1 LHDQRKFAHRVPS
14 YLLIQAALGTASVTK
29 PLPSVAFGYVWSQLS
44 TIAEEINVGATI
56 GATLLGQLCLPRCLV
71 YPRKEL
77 GARLDR
83 VRAELARN
91 PVITGDAEA
100 TATKLLAEMRRRVD
114 AAPARCSELLKIR
127 KEFNQ

>member
-1 LHDQRKFAHRVPS
+1 
-14 YLLIQAALGTASVTK
+14 LIQAALGTASVTK
-29 PLPSVAFGYVWSQLS
+29 PLPSVAFGYVWSATFHAL
-44 TIAEEINVGATI
+44 AEEINGGATI
-56 GATLLGQLCLPRCLV
+56 GATLLGQLCLPQCLV

-127 KEFNQ
+127 KEFNQWVGSQSG